1 MIYSARTEFCWELPL
16 RPREQAIDQMV
27 ELQAKSGS
35 LKDKEVYKQAIL
47 AREQM
52 SSTAIEA
59 GIAVPHAK
67 SDTVT
72 APSPVRDDA

>member
-1 MIYSARTEFCWELPL
+1 MRIIDLLSEDRILLGASAQTK
-16 RPREQAIDQMV
+16 EQAIDQMV

-52 SSTAIEA
+52 SAPPSRRASRCRT
-59 GIAVPHAK
+59 PNP
-67 SDTVT
+67 T
-72 APSPVRDDA
+72 PSPRLRCAL